1 MKRII
6 KIEDGWIQIDDELDI
21 DENVFALKDNSIHQV
36 SFLMQENGSR
46 IIAATN
52 NIIER
57 YKIQNI
63 KTIDVDESNSDCIFN
78 SEDLINFHKWLNIND
93 WRNYSF
99 IREGLWTNLFGVQKD
114 WVELVDM
121 YKNDRQPKI
130 ILENE
135 YKIIIKPVKT

>member
-99 IREGLWTNLFGVQKD
+99 MRDGLWVNLFGVQKD

>member
-21 DENVFALKDNSIHQV
+21 DENVFVLKDNSIHQV

-99 IREGLWTNLFGVQKD
+99 MRDGLWVNLFGVQKD